1 MPDFWRSSGYRLIEL
16 DPAGGLVASDDFLR
30 ALVLRPEL
38 VPVPESCAAELALHE
53 ALLENPRLAVPEAR
67 LATLADADAR
77 DNYRVL
83 LAFRDRLVAAPT
95 IEAAYLDLLRRGS
108 AGIPP
113 LFIDQLVHVI
123 LRHLLRDCADPL
135 RLRAAE
141 LLFREQKVTIQDGR
155 AMLADDET
163 VEMQAAQAG
172 FGTLAGLLD
181 PQEGVSQSVA
191 LDVLD
196 EANAPIYWSRSDR
209 FDTVLD
215 LGFARPG
222 LDALCR
228 VLESW
233 VQHFTGAGV
242 VDPAGAADHR
252 RALGL
257 ACRPRPRG
265 ELAAQRP
272 LRRQARGRRAAGPP
286 ARAVPPGVSRSR
298 RHVAEGARASGLS
311 RPRHDRRRPAQAQAA
326 EPAGEPAAC
335 GAASEMEDEDE
346 RGCLQH
352 EPAEVPQEGR
362 RDLAARDREGGAR
375 GDRCRP
381 AQGRRDAAMSR
392 SRSSSAGSR

>member
-1 MPDFWRSSGYRLIEL
+1 VPDFWRSSGYRLIEL

-38 VPVPESCAAELALHE
+38 VPVPESCAAELALHQ

-163 VEMQAAQAG
+163 VEMRAAQAG

-242 VDPAGAADHR
+242 SIQPVQQITDERWVWHVGLDLEASSLLNDLYDGRPVDDER
-252 RALGL
+252 RARLLTLFRLEFRDPDDMLPRVRGRPVYLGL
-257 ACRPRPRG
+257 AMT
-265 ELAAQRP
+265 A
-272 LRRQARGRRAAGPP
+272 
-286 ARAVPPGVSRSR
+286 
-298 RHVAEGARASGLS
+298 
-311 RPRHDRRRPAQAQAA
+311 
-326 EPAGEPAAC
+326 
-335 GAASEMEDEDE
+335 
-346 RGCLQH
+346 
-352 EPAEVPQEGR
+352 
-362 RDLAARDREGGAR
+362 AARLKLK
-375 GDRCRP
+375 P
-381 AQGRRDAAMSR
+381 QNLLVNLPLGRSI
-392 SRSSSAGSR
+392 